1 MLRFSLRTKLI
12 FSFSLVIAIGVF
24 LSVIVA
30 ITLIGNT
37 IIKQAQDKVRLDLN
51 SAREVYQKETERV
64 GCIIHTSS
72 SRFCIKDAV
81 LEKDRERLTE
91 LLQEIKEDNK
101 PLDILSITDEKGNVL
116 ARANNPEKYGDKTD
130 NDLVNI
136 ALSEKKQVTS
146 TLIIPK
152 EELEKEGHKL
162 AEQARIDLVP
172 TPKARPRVEKEET
185 AGMMISAAAPVF
197 DYDGNLIGALYDG
210 ELLNRNY
217 GMVDK
222 VKEIVY
228 KGEKYKGKDIGTAT
242 IFQGDLRISTNVRK
256 VDGTRAIGTRVSQ
269 EVYDQVIEK
278 GEPWVGRAFVV
289 NAWYRTAYEPIR
301 NIEGKIIG
309 MLYVGML
316 EAPYIDLRK
325 RVIFIFLGIAFF
337 TVILLS
343 VIAYFTANNITK
355 PIKELVF
362 ATRKIADGD
371 LSFRVQIKSQDEI
384 GVLADS
390 FNKMTESLV
399 KAEGKLKQWGK
410 TLELKVKERT
420 KELEAAQK
428 QLLQSE
434 KLASLGKMAAGVA
447 HEINNPLTAILT
459 FSKLLLGDLDK
470 NDPRC
475 EDLQTIVDETLRC
488 RDIVRGL
495 LDFSRE
501 TKSKKQWTDINS
513 VIEETL
519 FLLQHQA
526 IFHDIKIEKNL
537 ADSLPRINLDRSQ
550 IKQVFMNMFLN
561 AAEAMA
567 EKGILTVTTLSKDK
581 SVIVKIKDTGCGI
594 PEKNISKLFDPFFS
608 TKKVGKGTGLGLSV
622 SYGIVK
628 AHNGSID
635 VESKVGEGTE
645 FTIKFPIQPLGF
657 EEK

>member
-1 MLRFSLRTKLI
+1 M
-12 FSFSLVIAIGVF
+12 
-24 LSVIVA
+24 
-30 ITLIGNT
+30 
-37 IIKQAQDKVRLDLN
+37 
-51 SAREVYQKETERV
+51 
-64 GCIIHTSS
+64 
-72 SRFCIKDAV
+72 
-81 LEKDRERLTE
+81 
-91 LLQEIKEDNK
+91 
-101 PLDILSITDEKGNVL
+101 
-116 ARANNPEKYGDKTD
+116 
-130 NDLVNI
+130 
-136 ALSEKKQVTS
+136 
-146 TLIIPK
+146 
-152 EELEKEGHKL
+152 
-162 AEQARIDLVP
+162 
-172 TPKARPRVEKEET
+172 
-185 AGMMISAAAPVF
+185 
-197 DYDGNLIGALYDG
+197 
-210 ELLNRNY
+210 
-217 GMVDK
+217 
-222 VKEIVY
+222 
-228 KGEKYKGKDIGTAT
+228 
-242 IFQGDLRISTNVRK
+242 
-256 VDGTRAIGTRVSQ
+256 
-269 EVYDQVIEK
+269 
-278 GEPWVGRAFVV
+278 
-289 NAWYRTAYEPIR
+289 
-301 NIEGKIIG
+301 
-309 MLYVGML
+309 
-316 EAPYIDLRK
+316 
-325 RVIFIFLGIAFF
+325 
-337 TVILLS
+337 
-343 VIAYFTANNITK
+343 
-355 PIKELVF
+355 VF